1 MDYIDPGI
9 KVYVCMVYNNG
20 MFFLQISPF
29 WNFCLFQL
37 FLHQQNK
44 DNSAPCGLH
53 EVTTLFLLW
62 SNIFSPFEC
71 NYRQGSLRIQSFS
84 YFLFRFLRISGL
96 KNQTKNA
103 ICVAVIASK
112 TLGFP
117 LDYHDFLSLAVKLK
131 YVLHKLLQT
140 MCILLYFTNGIWC
153 VCSMYRRYRK
163 TYEIIT
169 NDFQNSTYIFT
180 EKQNF
185 L

>member
-1 MDYIDPGI
+1 MDYLDPGI

-131 YVLHKLLQT
+131 YVSSYYRPCVFYFILQ
-140 MCILLYFTNGIWC
+140 MAFSM
-153 VCSMYRRYRK
+153 CSMYRK

-169 NDFQNSTYIFT
+169 N
-180 EKQNF
+180 NF
-185 L
+185 

>member
-1 MDYIDPGI
+1 MDHQIHFAYHPIINHGLYRSRH
-9 KVYVCMVYNNG
+9 KSVCVCTVYYNNG

-29 WNFCLFQL
+29 WNFCLLCYQL

-62 SNIFSPFEC
+62 SSIFSPFEC

-131 YVLHKLLQT
+131 YVLHKLLKFTQT
-140 MCILLYFTNGIWC
+140 MCILFYFTNGI
-153 VCSMYRRYRK
+153 
-163 TYEIIT
+163 
-169 NDFQNSTYIFT
+169 
-180 EKQNF
+180 
-185 L
+185 

>member
-9 KVYVCMVYNNG
+9 KVYVCVYYNNG

-29 WNFCLFQL
+29 WNFCLFCYQL

-53 EVTTLFLLW
+53 EVTTLFLIWKWNKTL
-62 SNIFSPFEC
+62 IKYFFPPFEF

-84 YFLFRFLRISGL
+84 YSVFLECLGL

-117 LDYHDFLSLAVKLK
+117 LDHHDFLSLAVKLK

-140 MCILLYFTNGIWC
+140 MCILFHFTNGI
-153 VCSMYRRYRK
+153 
-163 TYEIIT
+163 
-169 NDFQNSTYIFT
+169 
-180 EKQNF
+180 
-185 L
+185 